1 MIGVLSWYAFSLVL
15 AVVNLPL
22 AYAAMRKLPSRGI
35 FLLRPLGLL
44 LWGTIFWWLTSIQL
58 LRNDLASQVTAF
70 FVLAGI
76 NLLVLSKIDRE
87 RFFAW
92 IKENKNLLIRAELI
106 FLVGFVL
113 MAVVRAANPEIIN
126 TEKFMEMAFINAI
139 LKSPGF
145 PPMDPWL
152 SGYSISYYYFGYLLS
167 AMLIRIT
174 GVTSSVGYNLVAAF
188 WFGMTAV
195 GAYGILWD
203 LLSLREQGT
212 KSKPAMVFLSKHKAM
227 LALLAPLMIL
237 VMGNWFS
244 GLDML
249 HARSVLPEN
258 AWAQLDIPELTRE
271 PNALTIKPQ
280 RGGWSWWQASRVVQ
294 DRTLDGRAVEVID
307 EFPAFTYLL
316 ADIHPHMLSM
326 PLVLL
331 AIAQALNAFMG
342 GWEGCVRLGR
352 LVVPASGLTIVLGV
366 FTLGGIAFMNTWD
379 FPFYLLLM
387 GAAFM
392 LYRARTSGWS
402 NKRFWELVGFG
413 VVGGV
418 LSIVAYLP
426 FYLSFSSQA
435 GGVIPSL
442 AFFTKGKYFWIMFGP
457 LLLPIFGFL
466 VSKVRR
472 ISKLSL
478 KSGLWV
484 TLSVL
489 LVLFIFGWVLGFAG
503 TQIEMTK
510 DLLLGLHGAG
520 SAGELLMDSLLN
532 RLVAPGTWITLF
544 LLIWIALSLL
554 FEKVSASQTEKGG
567 TDTDSSGQLMLA
579 NPSVFV
585 LLMVLLGG
593 ILALVPE
600 FIYLR
605 DQFGWRMNTIFKFYF
620 QAWILW
626 SLAGAYG
633 LIRLFEPRTDSKT
646 QDRWWIV
653 ALVSAGLLAGTVVL
667 SDLGAQKLGNY
678 GTSILDYLML
688 LPVLIAIA
696 WLTVN
701 AWRKDW
707 KKVMGVIAVFGVLVG
722 MAFPLIEGWN
732 KTNGFN
738 PTRGFSLDGKRD
750 FYISAADEMKAA
762 EWLANAP
769 VGVMTEAISDTG
781 GSYTTYNSISTF
793 SGMPTVLGWVGHEA
807 QWRGG
812 YEEIGSRQADVKELY
827 SSSKWERAQ
836 AIIDMYNIRYIVL
849 GNTENSTYQVDQGKF
864 EEHLEKVF
872 DSQTVDIYEVMP

>member
-1 MIGVLSWYAFSLVL
+1 
-15 AVVNLPL
+15 
-22 AYAAMRKLPSRGI
+22 
-35 FLLRPLGLL
+35 
-44 LWGTIFWWLTSIQL
+44 
-58 LRNDLASQVTAF
+58 
-70 FVLAGI
+70 
-76 NLLVLSKIDRE
+76 
-87 RFFAW
+87 
-92 IKENKNLLIRAELI
+92 
-106 FLVGFVL
+106 
-113 MAVVRAANPEIIN
+113 
-126 TEKFMEMAFINAI
+126 
-139 LKSPGF
+139 
-145 PPMDPWL
+145 
-152 SGYSISYYYFGYLLS
+152 
-167 AMLIRIT
+167 
-174 GVTSSVGYNLVAAF
+174 
-188 WFGMTAV
+188 
-195 GAYGILWD
+195 
-203 LLSLREQGT
+203 
-212 KSKPAMVFLSKHKAM
+212 
-227 LALLAPLMIL
+227 
-237 VMGNWFS
+237 
-244 GLDML
+244 
-249 HARSVLPEN
+249 
-258 AWAQLDIPELTRE
+258 
-271 PNALTIKPQ
+271 
-280 RGGWSWWQASRVVQ
+280 
-294 DRTLDGRAVEVID
+294 
-307 EFPAFTYLL
+307 
-316 ADIHPHMLSM
+316 
-326 PLVLL
+326 
-331 AIAQALNAFMG
+331 
-342 GWEGCVRLGR
+342 
-352 LVVPASGLTIVLGV
+352 
-366 FTLGGIAFMNTWD
+366 
-379 FPFYLLLM
+379 
-387 GAAFM
+387 M

-466 VSKVRR
+466 FSKIKR

-520 SAGELLMDSLLN
+520 SAGELLKDSLLN

-688 LPVLIAIA
+688 LPVLIALA
-696 WLTVN
+696 WLIVN

-707 KKVMGVIAVFGVLVG
+707 KKVMGVIAIFGVLVG
-722 MAFPLIEGWN
+722 MAFPLLEGWN

-738 PTRGFSLDGKRD
+738 PSRGFSLDGKLD
-750 FYISAADEMKAA
+750 FYMSAVDEMKAA

>member
-1 MIGVLSWYAFSLVL
+1 MVGVLSWYLLSFLL
-15 AVVNLPL
+15 AAVNLPL
-22 AYAAMRKLPSRGI
+22 AYASLKKLPTRGV

-44 LWGTIFWWLTSIQL
+44 LWGTIFWWLSSIQL
-58 LRNDLASQVTAF
+58 LRNDLASQVTA
-70 FVLAGI
+70 LLILLGI
-76 NLLVLSKIDRE
+76 NLVVLSKIDRE
-87 RFFAW
+87 SFFRW
-92 IKENKNLLIRAELI
+92 IKENENLLFRAELI
-106 FLVGFVL
+106 FLGGFIL

-139 LKSPGF
+139 LKSPGI
-145 PPMDPWL
+145 PPLDPWL
-152 SGYSISYYYFGYLLS
+152 SGYSISYYYFGYVLS

-174 GVTSSVGYNLVAAF
+174 GVSSSVGYNLVAAF

-203 LLSLREQGT
+203 LLGLRQGGT
-212 KSKPAMVFLSKHKAM
+212 KSKPAEGYLRKNKAV

-244 GLDML
+244 GLDMI
-249 HARSVLPEN
+249 HARGMLPEN
-258 AWAQLDIPELTRE
+258 VWQQLDIPELTRD
-271 PNALTIKPQ
+271 PIAMTIKPQ

-331 AIAQALNAFMG
+331 AIAQALNAFTG
-342 GWEGCVRLGR
+342 GWEGTVRLGR
-352 LVVPASGLTIVLGV
+352 VTIPASGLMIALGV
-366 FTLGGIAFMNTWD
+366 LTLGGIAFMNTWD

-387 GAAFM
+387 GVAFL
-392 LYRARTSGWS
+392 LYRGRTEGWS
-402 NKRFWELVGFG
+402 GKRFWELVGFG

-418 LSIVAYLP
+418 LSILAYLP

-466 VSKVRR
+466 IIRAR
-472 ISKLSL
+472 CISKPSWIN
-478 KSGLWV
+478 GLWITV
-484 TLSVL
+484 SL
-489 LVLFIFGWVLGFAG
+489 LMILFIFGWALGLAG
-503 TQIEMTK
+503 TRLELTK
-510 DLLLGLHGAG
+510 NLLLSLQGAT
-520 SAGELLMDSLLN
+520 SEGELLKYSLLN
-532 RLVAPGTWITLF
+532 RMFAPGTWITLF
-544 LLIWIALSLL
+544 LLIWLGLSLL
-554 FEKVSASQTEKGG
+554 FEKTRTPKAEELSENGEG
-567 TDTDSSGQLMLA
+567 LIGHLA
-579 NPSVFV
+579 AKPAVFV

-593 ILALVPE
+593 VLTLVPE

-605 DQFGWRMNTIFKFYF
+605 DQFGWRMNTIFKFYY

-633 LIRLFEPRTDSKT
+633 LITQFEPREEGETK
-646 QDRWWIV
+646 DRWWLL
-653 ALVSAGLLAGTVVL
+653 ALISACLLAGTVVL
-667 SDLGAQKLGNY
+667 SELGARPLGDY
-678 GTSILDYLML
+678 GTSWLDYLMA

-696 WLTVN
+696 WML
-701 AWRKDW
+701 AKALKKDW
-707 KKVMGVIAVFGVLVG
+707 KKVMGVAATFGVLVG

-732 KTNGFN
+732 KTNGFS
-738 PTRGFSLDGKRD
+738 PARGFSLDGKRD
-750 FYISAADEMKAA
+750 FYLMTPDEMQAA

-769 VGVMTEAISDTG
+769 LGVMTEAISDTG

-793 SGMPTVLGWVGHEA
+793 SGMPTVLGWVGHES

-827 SSSKWERAQ
+827 STSKWDQAQ
-836 AIIDMYNIRYIVL
+836 AIIDMYNIRYIVV
-849 GNTENSTYQVDQGKF
+849 GNTEMSTYQVDQYKF
-864 EEHLEKVF
+864 DEHLEKVF
-872 DSQTVDIYEVMP
+872 DSQTVDIYEVRP

>member
-22 AYAAMRKLPSRGI
+22 AYAVMKKLPSRGI

-58 LRNDLASQVTAF
+58 LRNDLASQVTALII
-70 FVLAGI
+70 LAGI
-76 NLLVLSKIDRE
+76 NLIVLAKIE
-87 RFFAW
+87 RDSFLCW
-92 IKENKNLLIRAELI
+92 IKENKNLLIRAEII
-106 FLVGFVL
+106 FLTAFAL

-145 PPMDPWL
+145 PPLDPWL

-167 AMLIRIT
+167 AMLIRIS
-174 GVTSSVGYNLVAAF
+174 GVSSSVGYNLVAAF

-203 LLSLREQGT
+203 LLGLRQQGA
-212 KSKPAMVFLSKHKAM
+212 KSKPAAGFLRKHKAV

-244 GLDML
+244 GLDMV
-249 HARSVLPEN
+249 HARGVLPQT
-258 AWAQLDIPELTRE
+258 AWQQLDIPELARE
-271 PNALTIKPQ
+271 PNVMTIKPQ

-342 GWEGCVRLGR
+342 GWVGNIRLGR
-352 LVVPASGLTIVLGV
+352 FAIPVSGLTLTLGV
-366 FTLGGIAFMNTWD
+366 LTLGGIAFMNTWD
-379 FPFYLLLM
+379 FPFYWLLM
-387 GAAFM
+387 GASFT
-392 LYRARTSGWS
+392 LYRARIAGWS
-402 NKRFWELVGFG
+402 GRRFWELAGFG

-418 LSIVAYLP
+418 LSIVSYLP

-466 VSKVRR
+466 VNKARR
-472 ISKLSL
+472 ISKLSWL
-478 KSGLWV
+478 NGLWATV
-484 TLSVL
+484 SVF
-489 LVLFIFGWVLGFAG
+489 LVLFLFGWSLGIAG
-503 TQIEMTK
+503 TQIELTK
-510 DLLLGLHGAG
+510 GLLLGLHGAS
-520 SAGELLMDSLLN
+520 SAGELLKDSLLN
-532 RLVAPGTWITLF
+532 RLMAPGTWITLF
-544 LLIWIALSLL
+544 VLIWAGVSLL
-554 FEKVSASQTEKGG
+554 FEKVRTSKTENMDVEGEASEQEITAKP
-567 TDTDSSGQLMLA
+567 MA
-579 NPSVFV
+579 FV
-585 LLMVLLGG
+585 LLMILLGA
-593 ILALVPE
+593 ILTLVPE
-600 FIYLR
+600 FLYLR
-605 DQFGWRMNTIFKFYF
+605 DQFGWRMNTIFKFYY

-626 SLAGAYG
+626 SLAGSYA
-633 LIRLFEPRTDSKT
+633 LVTLFEPRTEDEK
-646 QDRWWIV
+646 QDRWW
-653 ALVSAGLLAGTVVL
+653 LLALISASLVAGTLVL
-667 SDLGAQKLGNY
+667 SDFGGQKLGKY
-678 GTSILDYLML
+678 GTSALDYLML
-688 LPVLIAIA
+688 LPAFIALV
-696 WLTVN
+696 WTGVKV
-701 AWRKDW
+701 WQKDW
-707 KKVMGVIAVFGVLVG
+707 KKVMGVAAIFGVLVG

-732 KTNGFN
+732 KTNGFD

-750 FYISAADEMKAA
+750 FYLSAADEMKAA
-762 EWLANAP
+762 EWLAEAP
-769 VGVMTEAISDTG
+769 TGVMTEAISDTG
-781 GSYTTYNSISTF
+781 GSYTTYSSISTF

-827 SSSKWERAQ
+827 STSKWERAQ
-836 AIIDMYNIRYIVL
+836 AIIDMYNIRYIVV
-849 GNTENSTYQVDQGKF
+849 GNTELGTYQVDQGKF
-864 EEHLEKVF
+864 DEHLEKVF
-872 DSQTVDIYEVMP
+872 DSQSVDIYEVKP

>member
-22 AYAAMRKLPSRGI
+22 AYAAMKKLPSRGV

-44 LWGTIFWWLTSIQL
+44 LWGAIFWWLTSIQL
-58 LRNDLASQVTAF
+58 LRNDLASQVTALLI
-70 FVLAGI
+70 LAGI
-76 NLLVLSKIDRE
+76 NLLLLSKINRE
-87 RFFAW
+87 DFFLW
-92 IKENKNLLIRAELI
+92 IKENKSLLIRAEVI
-106 FLVGFVL
+106 FLVSFTL

-145 PPMDPWL
+145 PPIDPWL

-167 AMLIRIT
+167 AMLIQVT
-174 GVTSSVGYNLVAAF
+174 GVSSSVGYNLVAGF

-203 LLSLREQGT
+203 LLGLRQPGVR
-212 KSKPAMVFLSKHKAM
+212 SKPAGGFLTKHKAV

-249 HARSVLPEN
+249 HARGVLPEN
-258 AWAQLDIPELTRE
+258 VWEQLDIPELMRE
-271 PNALTIKPQ
+271 PNAMTIKPQ

-342 GWEGCVRLGR
+342 GWEGNIKLAKF
-352 LVVPASGLTIVLGV
+352 VVPVSGLTMALGV

-392 LYRARTSGWS
+392 LWRARTSGWS
-402 NKRFWELVGFG
+402 NKRFWELVVFG
-413 VVGGV
+413 LVGGV
-418 LSIVAYLP
+418 LSILAYLP

-435 GGVIPSL
+435 GGIIPSL

-457 LLLPIFGFL
+457 LLLPILGFL
-466 VSKVRR
+466 LSKAKR
-472 ISKLSL
+472 ISKPSWV
-478 KSGLWV
+478 SGLWIAALALV
-484 TLSVL
+484 
-489 LVLFIFGWVLGFAG
+489 VLFVLGWALGLIG
-503 TQIEMTK
+503 TRIEMTK
-510 DLLLGLHGAG
+510 GLLLGLHGAT
-520 SAGELLMDSLLN
+520 SAEELLLASLTN
-532 RLVAPGTWITLF
+532 RLKAPGTWITLF
-544 LLIWIALSLL
+544 LLIWMAVSLL
-554 FEKVSASQTEKGG
+554 FEQVRAVKTENVDLSEEASKRTITPKP
-567 TDTDSSGQLMLA
+567 M
-579 NPSVFV
+579 VFV
-585 LLMVLLGG
+585 LLMVLLGA
-593 ILALVPE
+593 ILTLVPE

-626 SLAGAYG
+626 SLAGSYG
-633 LIRLFEPRTDSKT
+633 LVMLFEPKTDSEN
-646 QDRWWIV
+646 QDRWWLS
-653 ALVSAGLLAGTVVL
+653 ALISASLLAVTLIL
-667 SDLGAQKLGNY
+667 SEFGEQKLGKF
-678 GTSILDYLML
+678 GSSVMDYIML
-688 LPVLIAIA
+688 LPVAITLV
-696 WLTVN
+696 WMTVK
-701 AWRKDW
+701 ALRKDW
-707 KKVMGVIAVFGVLVG
+707 KNVMGVVAVFGVLVG

-732 KTNGFN
+732 KTDGFN
-738 PTRGFSLDGKRD
+738 PMRGFSLDGKRD
-750 FYISAADEMKAA
+750 FYLSAGDEMKAA
-762 EWLANAP
+762 EWLSNAP
-769 VGVMTEAISDTG
+769 LGVMTEAISDTG

-793 SGMPTVLGWVGHEA
+793 SGMPTVLGWVGHES

-827 SSSKWERAQ
+827 STSNWERAQ
-836 AIIDMYNIRYIVL
+836 SIIDMYNIRYIVV
-849 GNTENSTYQVDQGKF
+849 GNTELSTYQVDQGKF
-864 EEHLEKVF
+864 DEHLDKVF
-872 DSQTVDIYEVMP
+872 DSQSVDIYEVTP

>member
-22 AYAAMRKLPSRGI
+22 AYAAMKKLPSRGI

-44 LWGTIFWWLTSIQL
+44 LWGTIFWWFTTIQL
-58 LRNDLASQVTAF
+58 MRNDLVSQVTALMI
-70 FVLAGI
+70 LAAI
-76 NLLVLSKIDRE
+76 NLLVLSKIE
-87 RFFAW
+87 PKSLLSW
-92 IKENKNLLIRAELI
+92 IKENKKLFIRAELI
-106 FLVGFVL
+106 FLSGFVL
-113 MAVVRAANPEIIN
+113 MTLVRAANPEIIN
-126 TEKFMEMAFINAI
+126 TEKFMEMAFINGI

-174 GVTSSVGYNLVAAF
+174 GVSSSVGYNLVAAF
-188 WFGMTAV
+188 WYGMTAV

-203 LLSLREQGT
+203 LLGLRQQT
-212 KSKPAMVFLSKHKAM
+212 AKSTRTNGYLRKHKAI

-249 HARSVLPEN
+249 HARGVLPESS
-258 AWAQLDIPELTRE
+258 WEQLDIPELTRE
-271 PNALTIKPQ
+271 PYAMTIKPQ

-352 LVVPASGLTIVLGV
+352 FVIPASGLTIALGV
-366 FTLGGIAFMNTWD
+366 ITLGGIGFMNTWD

-392 LYRARTSGWS
+392 LYRARTAGWS
-402 NKRFWELVGFG
+402 GKRFWELVAFG
-413 VVGGV
+413 AIGGV
-418 LSIVAYLP
+418 LSIVAFLP

-442 AFFTKGKYFWIMFGP
+442 SFFTKGKYFWIMFGP

-466 VSKVRR
+466 FSKAGQ
-472 ISKLSL
+472 ISKLSWL
-478 KSGLWV
+478 KGLWV
-484 TLSVL
+484 TVSVF
-489 LVLFIFGWVLGFAG
+489 LVLFIFGWALGLAG
-503 TQIEMTK
+503 TQIELTK
-510 DLLLGLHGAG
+510 GLLLGLHGAN
-520 SAGELLMDSLLN
+520 SAGELLKDSLLN
-532 RLVAPGTWITLF
+532 RLIAPGTWITLF
-544 LLIWIALSLL
+544 ALIWLGISLL
-554 FEKVSASQTEKGG
+554 FEKVHTFETEKKESDGEA
-567 TDTDSSGQLMLA
+567 TEQVVLA
-579 NPSVFV
+579 KPMVFV
-585 LLMVLLGG
+585 LLMLLLGA
-593 ILALVPE
+593 ILTLVPE

-605 DQFGWRMNTIFKFYF
+605 DQFGWRMNTIFKFYY

-626 SLAGAYG
+626 SLAGSYG
-633 LIRLFEPRTDSKT
+633 LVMLFKPRSDGQKR
-646 QDRWWIV
+646 DRWW
-653 ALVSAGLLAGTVVL
+653 LLALIFASLVAGSVIL
-667 SDLGAQKLGNY
+667 SDFGAQKLGKY
-678 GTSILDYLML
+678 GSSFLDYLMI
-688 LPVLIAIA
+688 LPLLIALGWMIVKA
-696 WLTVN
+696 SQ
-701 AWRKDW
+701 KDW
-707 KKVMGVIAVFGVLVG
+707 SKVFGVLAVFGVLVG

-732 KTNGFN
+732 KTNGFK
-738 PTRGFSLDGKRD
+738 PASGLSLDGKRD
-750 FYISAADEMKAA
+750 FNLSAGDEMKAA
-762 EWLANAP
+762 EWLADAP
-769 VGVMTEAISDTG
+769 LGVMTEAISDTG

-812 YEEIGSRQADVKELY
+812 YEEIGSRQADVRELY
-827 SSSKWERAQ
+827 STSKWERAQ
-836 AIIDMYNIRYIVL
+836 SIIDMYNIRYIVL
-849 GNTENSTYQVDQGKF
+849 GNTERSTYQVDQNKF
-864 EEHLEKVF
+864 DEHLEKVF
-872 DSQTVDIYEVMP
+872 ESQTVDIYEVRP

>member
-1 MIGVLSWYAFSLVL
+1 MIGVLSWYVFSLVL
-15 AVVNLPL
+15 AAVNLPL
-22 AYAAMRKLPSRGI
+22 AYASMKKLPSRGV

-44 LWGTIFWWLTSIQL
+44 LWGAIFWWLTSIQL
-58 LRNDLASQVTAF
+58 LRNDLASQVTALLI
-70 FVLAGI
+70 LAGI
-76 NLLVLSKIDRE
+76 NLLVLSKINRE
-87 RFFAW
+87 DFFVW
-92 IKENKNLLIRAELI
+92 IKENKSLLIRAEVI
-106 FLVGFVL
+106 FLVSFTL

-167 AMLIRIT
+167 AMLIRVT
-174 GVTSSVGYNLVAAF
+174 GVSSSVGYNLVAAF

-203 LLSLREQGT
+203 LLGLRQQGV
-212 KSKPAMVFLSKHKAM
+212 KSKPAGGFLTKHKAV

-249 HARSVLPEN
+249 HARGVLPEN
-258 AWAQLDIPELTRE
+258 VWEQLDIPELTRE
-271 PNALTIKPQ
+271 PNAMTIKPQ

-342 GWEGCVRLGR
+342 GWEGNQKLGKF
-352 LVVPASGLTIVLGV
+352 VIPTSGLPIALGV
-366 FTLGGIAFMNTWD
+366 LTLGGIAFMNTWD

-387 GAAFM
+387 GMAFM
-392 LYRARTSGWS
+392 LHRARIAGWS
-402 NKRFWELVGFG
+402 WKRFWELVGFG
-413 VVGGV
+413 VIGGV
-418 LSIVAYLP
+418 LSILAYLP

-457 LLLPIFGFL
+457 LLLPIFGL
-466 VSKVRR
+466 LLSKAKR
-472 ISKLSL
+472 ISKS
-478 KSGLWV
+478 SYINGLWLAAS
-484 TLSVL
+484 TLL
-489 LVLFIFGWVLGFAG
+489 LLCMFGWALGLLG
-503 TQIEMTK
+503 TRIELTK
-510 DLLLGLHGAG
+510 GLLLDLHGAT
-520 SAGELLMDSLLN
+520 SAGELLVASLIN
-532 RLVAPGTWITLF
+532 RLKAPGTWITLF
-544 LLIWIALSLL
+544 LLIWMGVSLL
-554 FEKVSASQTEKGG
+554 FEKVRYHQTEKLDEIVDVPAL
-567 TDTDSSGQLMLA
+567 TTSPKPIL
-579 NPSVFV
+579 FV
-585 LLMVLLGG
+585 LLMVLLGAV
-593 ILALVPE
+593 LTLVPE

-605 DQFGWRMNTIFKFYF
+605 DQFGWRMNTIFKFYY

-626 SLAGAYG
+626 SLAGSYC
-633 LIRLFEPRTDSKT
+633 LVMLFEPKT
-646 QDRWWIV
+646 ERQIQDRWWFFGLIL
-653 ALVSAGLLAGTVVL
+653 ASLVAGTVIL
-667 SDLGAQKLGNY
+667 SKLGSQELGRY
-678 GTSILDYLML
+678 GSSLLDYLML
-688 LPVLIAIA
+688 LPAAIA
-696 WLTVN
+696 LAWLITKAIKN
-701 AWRKDW
+701 ELKI
-707 KKVMGVIAVFGVLVG
+707 VMGVVAVFGVLVG

-750 FYISAADEMKAA
+750 FYLMTPDEMKAA
-762 EWLANAP
+762 EWLAEAP
-769 VGVMTEAISDTG
+769 LGVMTEAIADTG

-827 SSSKWERAQ
+827 STSLWERAKV
-836 AIIDMYNIRYIVL
+836 IIDMYNIRYIVV
-849 GNTENSTYQVDQGKF
+849 GNTELSTYQVDQNKF
-864 EEHLEKVF
+864 DEHLEKVF
-872 DSQTVDIYEVMP
+872 DSQTVDIYEVTP

>member
-22 AYAAMRKLPSRGI
+22 AYASMKKLPSRGV

-44 LWGTIFWWLTSIQL
+44 LWGAIFWWLTSIQL
-58 LRNDLASQVTAF
+58 LRNDLASQVTALLI
-70 FVLAGI
+70 LAGI
-76 NLLVLSKIDRE
+76 NLLVLSKINRE
-87 RFFAW
+87 DFFVW
-92 IKENKNLLIRAELI
+92 IKESKSLLIRAEVI
-106 FLVGFVL
+106 FLVSITL

-167 AMLIRIT
+167 AMLIRVT
-174 GVTSSVGYNLVAAF
+174 GVSSSVGYNLVAAF

-203 LLSLREQGT
+203 LLGLRQQGV
-212 KSKPAMVFLSKHKAM
+212 KSKPAGGFLTKHKAV

-237 VMGNWFS
+237 VMANWFS

-249 HARSVLPEN
+249 HARGVLPEN
-258 AWAQLDIPELTRE
+258 VWEQLDIPELTRE
-271 PNALTIKPQ
+271 PNAMTIKPQ

-342 GWEGCVRLGR
+342 GWEGNIKLAKF
-352 LVVPASGLTIVLGV
+352 VVPISGLTIALGV

-392 LYRARTSGWS
+392 LWRARTFGWS
-402 NKRFWELVGFG
+402 GKRFWELVGFG

-418 LSIVAYLP
+418 LSILAYLP

-435 GGVIPSL
+435 GGIIPSL

-457 LLLPIFGFL
+457 LLLPILGFL
-466 VSKVRR
+466 LSKAKR
-472 ISKLSL
+472 ISKPSWV
-478 KSGLWV
+478 SGLWIAALALV
-484 TLSVL
+484 
-489 LVLFIFGWVLGFAG
+489 VLFVFGWALGLIG
-503 TQIEMTK
+503 TRIEMTK
-510 DLLLGLHGAG
+510 GLLLGLHGAT
-520 SAGELLMDSLLN
+520 SEGELLLASLIN
-532 RLVAPGTWITLF
+532 RLKAPGTWITLF
-544 LLIWIALSLL
+544 LLIWVGVSLL
-554 FEKVSASQTEKGG
+554 FEQVRAVKTENVNLAEEASEG
-567 TDTDSSGQLMLA
+567 TITPKPM
-579 NPSVFV
+579 VFV
-585 LLMVLLGG
+585 LLMVLLGA
-593 ILALVPE
+593 ILTLVPE

-626 SLAGAYG
+626 SLAGSYG
-633 LIRLFEPRTDSKT
+633 LVILFEPETDSEN
-646 QDRWWIV
+646 QDRWWLS
-653 ALVSAGLLAGTVVL
+653 ALISASLLAGTLIL
-667 SDLGAQKLGNY
+667 SEFGSQKLGKF
-678 GTSILDYLML
+678 GSSILDYIML
-688 LPVLIAIA
+688 LPVAITLV
-696 WLTVN
+696 WMTVK
-701 AWRKDW
+701 ALQKDW
-707 KKVMGVIAVFGVLVG
+707 KKVMGVVAVFGVLVG
-722 MAFPLIEGWN
+722 MAFSLIEGWN
-732 KTNGFN
+732 KTDGFN
-738 PTRGFSLDGKRD
+738 PMRGFSLDGKRD
-750 FYISAADEMKAA
+750 FYLSAGDEMKAA
-762 EWLANAP
+762 EWLSNAP
-769 VGVMTEAISDTG
+769 LGVMTEAISDTG

-793 SGMPTVLGWVGHEA
+793 SGMPTVLGWVGHES

-827 SSSKWERAQ
+827 STSNWERAQ
-836 AIIDMYNIRYIVL
+836 SIIDMYNIRYIVV
-849 GNTENSTYQVDQGKF
+849 GNTELSTYQVDQGKF
-864 EEHLEKVF
+864 DEHLDKVF
-872 DSQTVDIYEVMP
+872 DSQSVDIYEVMP

>member
-1 MIGVLSWYAFSLVL
+1 MIGVLSWYLFSLVL

-22 AYAAMRKLPSRGI
+22 AFAAMKKLPSRGV

-44 LWGTIFWWLTSIQL
+44 LWGAIFWWLTSIQL
-58 LRNDLASQVTAF
+58 LRNDLASQATALLILG
-70 FVLAGI
+70 VI
-76 NLLVLSKIDRE
+76 NLFVFSKIKRE
-87 RFFAW
+87 DFFGW
-92 IKENKNLLIRAELI
+92 IKENKHLLIRAEVI
-106 FLVGFVL
+106 FLVGFSL
-113 MAVVRAANPEIIN
+113 MAIVRAANPEIIN

-145 PPMDPWL
+145 PPLDPWL

-174 GVTSSVGYNLVAAF
+174 GVSSSVGYNLVSAF
-188 WFGMTAV
+188 WFGLTAV

-203 LLSLREQGT
+203 LLCLRQQGT
-212 KSKPAMVFLSKHKAM
+212 KKTHVVGFLQKNKVV
-227 LALLAPLMIL
+227 LALLAPIMMLA
-237 VMGNWFS
+237 MGNWFS
-244 GLDML
+244 GLDMV
-249 HARSVLPEN
+249 HARGVLPQT
-258 AWAQLDIPELTRE
+258 AWQQLDIPELTRE
-271 PNALTIKPQ
+271 PFAMTIKPQ

-331 AIAQALNAFMG
+331 AIAQAFNAFLG
-342 GWEGCVRLGR
+342 GWEGNIKLGKFNIP
-352 LVVPASGLTIVLGV
+352 VSGLAIALGV
-366 FTLGGIAFMNTWD
+366 LTLGGIAFMNTWD

-387 GAAFM
+387 GVAFM
-392 LYRARTSGWS
+392 LYRGRTAGWS
-402 NKRFWELVGFG
+402 VKRFWELVGFG

-418 LSIVAYLP
+418 FSILAYLP

-466 VSKVRR
+466 ISKTKR
-472 ISKLSL
+472 ISKPAWIN
-478 KSGLWV
+478 GLWV
-484 TLSVL
+484 AASAL
-489 LVLFIFGWVLGFAG
+489 LLLFVFGWALGLLG
-503 TQIEMTK
+503 TRLELTK
-510 DLLLGLHGAG
+510 SLLLGLQGAT
-520 SAGELLMDSLLN
+520 SAGQLLLQSLIN
-532 RLVAPGTWITLF
+532 RLKAPGTWITLF
-544 LLIWIALSLL
+544 LLIWMGVSLL
-554 FEKVSASQTEKGG
+554 FEKVRYHQTEKLDEIVDVPAL
-567 TDTDSSGQLMLA
+567 TTSPKPIL
-579 NPSVFV
+579 FV
-585 LLMVLLGG
+585 LLMVLLGAV
-593 ILALVPE
+593 LTLVPE

-626 SLAGAYG
+626 SLAGSYA
-633 LIRLFEPRTDSKT
+633 LVTLFEPRAENEK
-646 QDRWWIV
+646 QNRWWIL
-653 ALVSAGLLAGTVVL
+653 ALISASLVAGTVVL
-667 SDLGAQKLGNY
+667 SKLGSQELGRY
-678 GTSILDYLML
+678 GSSLLDYLML
-688 LPVLIAIA
+688 LPAAIA
-696 WLTVN
+696 LAWLITK
-701 AWRKDW
+701 ALKKEW
-707 KKVMGVIAVFGVLVG
+707 KGVMGVVALFGVLVG

-750 FYISAADEMKAA
+750 FYLMTPDEMKAA
-762 EWLANAP
+762 EWLAEAP
-769 VGVMTEAISDTG
+769 LGVMTEAIADTG

-827 SSSKWERAQ
+827 STSLWERAKV
-836 AIIDMYNIRYIVL
+836 IIDMYNIRYIVV
-849 GNTENSTYQVDQGKF
+849 GNTELSTYQVDQNKF
-864 EEHLEKVF
+864 DEHLEKVF
-872 DSQTVDIYEVMP
+872 DSQTVDIYEVTP

>member
-1 MIGVLSWYAFSLVL
+1 MIGVFSWYASSLVL

-22 AYAAMRKLPSRGI
+22 AYAAMRKLPSRGA
-35 FLLRPLGLL
+35 FYLRPLGLL

-58 LRNDLASQVTAF
+58 LRNDLASQVTSLF
-70 FVLAGI
+70 ILVGI

-87 RFFAW
+87 RFFGW
-92 IKENKNLLIRAELI
+92 IKENKKLLIRAELI
-106 FLVGFVL
+106 FLVAFAL

-174 GVTSSVGYNLVAAF
+174 SVTSSVGYNLVAAF

-203 LLSLREQGT
+203 LLSLREQGA
-212 KSKPAMVFLSKHKAM
+212 KFKPAVIFLSRHKAI

-249 HARSVLPEN
+249 HARGVLPEN

-271 PNALTIKPQ
+271 PNAMTIKPQ

-352 LVVPASGLTIVLGV
+352 LIVPASGLTIVLGV

-402 NKRFWELVGFG
+402 NKRFWKLVGFG

-466 VSKVRR
+466 ISKIKR
-472 ISKLSL
+472 ISKLSW
-478 KSGLWV
+478 KNGLWV
-484 TLSVL
+484 TLTVL

-503 TQIEMTK
+503 TQIGMTK

-532 RLVAPGTWITLF
+532 RLMAPGTWITLF

-554 FEKVSASQTEKGG
+554 FEKVRTSKSESAAVEGEP
-567 TDTDSSGQLMLA
+567 SGQATPA
-579 NPSVFV
+579 NPMVFV
-585 LLMVLLGG
+585 LLMMLLGG
-593 ILALVPE
+593 ILTLVPE

-633 LIRLFEPRTDSKT
+633 MIRLFEPRTDSKT
-646 QDRWWIV
+646 QDRWW
-653 ALVSAGLLAGTVVL
+653 LLALISASLLAATIVL
-667 SDLGAQKLGNY
+667 SDLGGQELGNY
-678 GTSILDYLML
+678 GTSRLDYLML
-688 LPVLIAIA
+688 LPVLVAIG
-696 WLTVN
+696 WLIVN

-707 KKVMGVIAVFGVLVG
+707 KKVMGITAIFGVLVG
-722 MAFPLIEGWN
+722 MAFPLLEGWN
-732 KTNGFN
+732 KTNSFN
-738 PTRGFSLDGKRD
+738 PSRGFSLDGRRD
-750 FYISAADEMKAA
+750 FYMSAVDEMKAA
-762 EWLANAP
+762 EWLADAP

-827 SSSKWERAQ
+827 STSKWERAQ

-849 GNTENSTYQVDQGKF
+849 GNTELSTYQVDQGKF
-864 EEHLEKVF
+864 DEHLEKVF

>member
-22 AYAAMRKLPSRGI
+22 AYAALRKLPSRGA
-35 FLLRPLGLL
+35 FYLRPLGLL

-58 LRNDLASQVTAF
+58 LRNDLASQVTSLF
-70 FVLAGI
+70 ILVGI

-87 RFFAW
+87 RFFGW
-92 IKENKNLLIRAELI
+92 IKENKKLLIRAELI
-106 FLVGFVL
+106 FLVAFAL

-174 GVTSSVGYNLVAAF
+174 SVTSSVGYNLVAAF

-203 LLSLREQGT
+203 LLSLREQGA
-212 KSKPAMVFLSKHKAM
+212 KFKPAVIFLSRHKTI

-249 HARSVLPEN
+249 HARVVLPEN

-271 PNALTIKPQ
+271 PNAMTIKPQ

-342 GWEGCVRLGR
+342 GLEGCVRLGR
-352 LVVPASGLTIVLGV
+352 LFVPASGLTIVLGV

-413 VVGGV
+413 VVGAI
-418 LSIVAYLP
+418 LSIIAYLP

-466 VSKVRR
+466 ISKIKR
-472 ISKLSL
+472 ISKPSW
-478 KSGLWV
+478 KNGLWV
-484 TLSVL
+484 TLTVL

-503 TQIEMTK
+503 TRIEMTK

-520 SAGELLMDSLLN
+520 SAGELLKDSLLY
-532 RLVAPGTWITLF
+532 RLMAPGTWITLF

-554 FEKVSASQTEKGG
+554 LEKGHTPKFESVAVEG
-567 TDTDSSGQLMLA
+567 EPSGQA
-579 NPSVFV
+579 IPINPMAFV

-593 ILALVPE
+593 ILTLVPE

-633 LIRLFEPRTDSKT
+633 LICLFEPRTDSKT
-646 QDRWWIV
+646 QDRWWLV
-653 ALVSAGLLAGTVVL
+653 ALIFASLLAATVVL

-688 LPVLIAIA
+688 LPVLVAIA
-696 WLTVN
+696 WLIVN

-707 KKVMGVIAVFGVLVG
+707 KKVMGVIAIFGVLVG

-738 PTRGFSLDGKRD
+738 PSRGFSLDGRRD
-750 FYISAADEMKAA
+750 FYMSAVDEMKAA
-762 EWLANAP
+762 EWLVEAP

-827 SSSKWERAQ
+827 STSKWERAQ

-849 GNTENSTYQVDQGKF
+849 GNTELSTYQVDRGKF
-864 EEHLEKVF
+864 DEHLEKVF
-872 DSQTVDIYEVMP
+872 DSPTVDIYEVMP

>member
-1 MIGVLSWYAFSLVL
+1 MFGVASWYLFSLVL
-15 AVVNLPL
+15 AVINLPL
-22 AYAAMRKLPSRGI
+22 AYAGLKKLPSRGV

-44 LWGTIFWWLTSIQL
+44 LWGAIFWWLTSIQL
-58 LRNDLASQVTAF
+58 LRNDLASQVTALMIL
-70 FVLAGI
+70 LAI
-76 NLLVLSKIDRE
+76 NLVVLSKIDRE
-87 RFFAW
+87 EFFSW
-92 IKENKNLLIRAELI
+92 IKENKNLLIRGELI
-106 FLVGFVL
+106 FLAAFIL

-139 LKSPGF
+139 LKSPTF
-145 PPMDPWL
+145 PPLDPWL

-167 AMLIRIT
+167 ALLIRIT
-174 GVTSSVGYNLVAAF
+174 GVSSSVGYNLVAAF
-188 WFGMTAV
+188 WFGMTAL

-203 LLSLREQGT
+203 LLGLRQQTT
-212 KSKPAMVFLSKHKAM
+212 KSKPAAEFLNKRKAV

-249 HARSVLPEN
+249 HARGVLPES
-258 AWAQLDIPELTRE
+258 AWQQLDIPELTRE
-271 PNALTIKPQ
+271 PVAMTIKPQ

-331 AIAQALNAFMG
+331 AIAQALNAFLG

-352 LVVPASGLTIVLGV
+352 VTVPASGLTIALGV
-366 FTLGGIAFMNTWD
+366 LTLGGIAFMNTWD

-387 GAAFM
+387 GAAWV
-392 LYRARTSGWS
+392 LYRARTNGWS
-402 NKRFWELVGFG
+402 GKRFWELVGFG
-413 VVGGV
+413 LVGGV
-418 LSIVAYLP
+418 LSVLAFLP

-457 LLLPIFGFL
+457 LLLPIFGLL
-466 VSKVRR
+466 VSKTRR
-472 ISKLSL
+472 ISKASWT
-478 KSGLWV
+478 KGLWV
-484 TLSVL
+484 TVSAL
-489 LVLFIFGWVLGFAG
+489 LVLFIFGWGLGLAG
-503 TQIEMTK
+503 TRIEMTK
-510 DLLLGLHGAG
+510 GLLLGLHGAFSG
-520 SAGELLMDSLLN
+520 GELLKDSLLN
-532 RLVAPGTWITLF
+532 RLVAPGTWMTLF
-544 LLIWIALSLL
+544 VLIWIALSLL
-554 FEKVSASQTEKGG
+554 FEKVRNSKTENKDGEG
-567 TDTDSSGQLMLA
+567 EAFDQATTPKPIG
-579 NPSVFV
+579 FV
-585 LLMVLLGG
+585 LLLILLGA
-593 ILALVPE
+593 ILTLVPE
-600 FIYLR
+600 FVYLR
-605 DQFGWRMNTIFKFYF
+605 DQFGWRMNTIFKFYY

-626 SLAGAYG
+626 SLAGAFG
-633 LIRLFEPRTDSKT
+633 LVTLFEPRTDGNK
-646 QDRWWIV
+646 QDRWW
-653 ALVSAGLLAGTVVL
+653 LLALISASLLVGTVVL
-667 SDLGAQKLGNY
+667 SDLGAQKLGSY

-688 LPVLIAIA
+688 LPVLIALA
-696 WLTVN
+696 WLIVN

-750 FYISAADEMKAA
+750 FILSAADEMEAA
-762 EWLANAP
+762 EWLAVAP
-769 VGVMTEAISDTG
+769 VGVMTEAISETG

-827 SSSKWERAQ
+827 STSKWERAQ

-849 GNTENSTYQVDQGKF
+849 GNTELSTYQVDQGKF
-864 EEHLEKVF
+864 DEHLEKVF
-872 DSQTVDIYEVMP
+872 DSPTVDIYEVMP

>member
-1 MIGVLSWYAFSLVL
+1 MIGVMSWYTFSLVL
-15 AVVNLPL
+15 ALINLPL
-22 AYAAMRKLPSRGI
+22 AYAAMKKLPSRGI

-44 LWGTIFWWLTSIQL
+44 LWGSIFWWLTSIQL
-58 LRNDLASQVTAF
+58 LLNDLASQVTALMIL
-70 FVLAGI
+70 VGL
-76 NLLVLSKIDRE
+76 NVLVLSKIDRVS
-87 RFFAW
+87 FFYW
-92 IKENKNLLIRAELI
+92 IKENKNLLIRAEII
-106 FLVGFVL
+106 FLIGFVL

-174 GVTSSVGYNLVAAF
+174 GVSSSVGYNLVAAF

-203 LLSLREQGT
+203 LLGLRQQEV
-212 KSKPAMVFLSKHKAM
+212 KSKPAAGFLRKRKAV

-249 HARSVLPEN
+249 HARGVLPEN
-258 AWAQLDIPELTRE
+258 VWEQLDIPELTRE
-271 PNALTIKPQ
+271 PNAMTIKPQ

-294 DRTLDGRAVEVID
+294 DRTLDGRPVELID

-342 GWEGCVRLGR
+342 GWEGNVRLGR
-352 LVVPASGLTIVLGV
+352 VIIPASGLTIALGV
-366 FTLGGIAFMNTWD
+366 LTLGGIGFMNTWD

-392 LYRARTSGWS
+392 LYRARTAGWS
-402 NKRFWELVGFG
+402 GKRFWELVGFG
-413 VVGGV
+413 IVGGV
-418 LSIVAYLP
+418 LSVVAFLP

-457 LLLPIFGFL
+457 LLLPIFGLL
-466 VSKVRR
+466 VSNVKQ
-472 ISKLSL
+472 ISRLSWMN
-478 KSGLWV
+478 GLWV

-489 LVLFIFGWVLGFAG
+489 LVLFIFGWVLGLAG

-510 DLLLGLHGAG
+510 ELLLGLHGAS
-520 SAGELLMDSLLN
+520 SAGELLKDSLLN
-532 RLVAPGTWITLF
+532 RLIAPGTWITLF
-544 LLIWIALSLL
+544 LLIWAGISLL
-554 FEKVSASQTEKGG
+554 LEKIRTLQTEDVSLDEGVP
-567 TDTDSSGQLMLA
+567 GQLPLA
-579 NPSVFV
+579 KPIVFV
-585 LLMVLLGG
+585 LLMVLLGAT
-593 ILALVPE
+593 LALVPE
-600 FIYLR
+600 FLYLR

-626 SLAGAYG
+626 SLAGGYA
-633 LIRLFEPRTDSKT
+633 LVTLFEPKVEHGK
-646 QDRWWIV
+646 QDRWWLS
-653 ALVSAGLLAGTVVL
+653 ALMSASLLAGTLVL
-667 SDLGAQKLGNY
+667 SEFGAQKLGTY
-678 GTSILDYLML
+678 GSSALDYLML
-688 LPVLIAIA
+688 LPVLIALA
-696 WLTVN
+696 WLIVK
-701 AWRKDW
+701 AWQKDW
-707 KKVMGVIAVFGVLVG
+707 KKVMGVVAVFGVLVG

-750 FYISAADEMKAA
+750 FYLSAGDEMEAA
-762 EWLANAP
+762 EWLAEAP
-769 VGVMTEAISDTG
+769 TGVMTEAISDTG

-812 YEEIGSRQADVKELY
+812 YEEIGSRQADVRELY
-827 SSSKWERAQ
+827 STSKWERAQ

-849 GNTENSTYQVDQGKF
+849 GNTERSTYQVDQNKF
-864 EEHLEKVF
+864 DEHLVKVF

>member
-1 MIGVLSWYAFSLVL
+1 MIGVFSWYAFSLVL
-15 AVVNLPL
+15 AAINLPL
-22 AYAAMRKLPSRGI
+22 AYTVLKKLPSRGV

-58 LRNDLASQVTAF
+58 LRNDLASQVTALMI
-70 FVLAGI
+70 LAGL
-76 NLLVLSKIDRE
+76 NLAVLSKIDRKC
-87 RFFAW
+87 FFNW
-92 IKENKNLLIRAELI
+92 IIENKKLFNWAELI
-106 FLVGFVL
+106 FLLGFIL

-126 TEKFMEMAFINAI
+126 TEKFMEMAFINGI

-152 SGYSISYYYFGYLLS
+152 SGFSISYYYFGYLLS

-174 GVTSSVGYNLVAAF
+174 GVSSSVGYNLVAAF

-203 LLSLREQGT
+203 LLGLRQQAA
-212 KSKPAMVFLSKHKAM
+212 KSERTTGYLRKHKAL

-249 HARSVLPEN
+249 HARGVLPEQ
-258 AWAQLDIPELTRE
+258 AWEQLDIPELTRE
-271 PNALTIKPQ
+271 PNAMTIKPQ

-294 DRTLDGRAVEVID
+294 DRTLNGRSVEVID

-331 AIAQALNAFMG
+331 AIAQALNAFIG
-342 GWEGCVRLGR
+342 GWEGCARLGR
-352 LVVPASGLTIVLGV
+352 VMIPASGLTIAFGVL
-366 FTLGGIAFMNTWD
+366 TLGGIGFMNTWD

-387 GAAFM
+387 GAAWM
-392 LYRARTSGWS
+392 LYRARSLGWS
-402 NKRFWELVGFG
+402 VKRFWELVGFG
-413 VVGGV
+413 LVGGV
-418 LSIVAYLP
+418 LSIAAYLP

-466 VSKVRR
+466 VSKARR
-472 ISKLSL
+472 ISKLSWL
-478 KSGLWV
+478 NGLWV
-484 TLSVL
+484 TASVL

-503 TQIEMTK
+503 TQIELTK
-510 DLLLGLHGAG
+510 GLLLSLHGAS
-520 SAGELLMDSLLN
+520 SAGELLRNSLLN
-532 RLVAPGTWITLF
+532 RLIAPGIWITLF
-544 LLIWIALSLL
+544 LFIWVGVNLL
-554 FEKVSASQTEKGG
+554 FEEVRTNKTENVDVEASEQETKAKP
-567 TDTDSSGQLMLA
+567 MA
-579 NPSVFV
+579 FV
-585 LLMVLLGG
+585 LLMILLGA
-593 ILALVPE
+593 ILTLVPE
-600 FIYLR
+600 FLYLR
-605 DQFGWRMNTIFKFYF
+605 DQFGWRMNTIFKFYY

-633 LIRLFEPRTDSKT
+633 IIILFEPQTDSKT
-646 QDRWWIV
+646 RDRWWLL
-653 ALVSAGLLAGTVVL
+653 ALISASLVAGTVVL
-667 SDLGAQKLGNY
+667 SELGAQKLGKY
-678 GTSILDYLML
+678 GSSILDYLML
-688 LPVLIAIA
+688 LPALIALA
-696 WLTVN
+696 WLIVK
-701 AWRKDW
+701 AFRKDW
-707 KKVMGVIAVFGVLVG
+707 KKVMGVVAVFGVLVG

-738 PTRGFSLDGKRD
+738 PSRGFSLDGKRD
-750 FYISAADEMKAA
+750 FYLSAGDEMKAA
-762 EWLANAP
+762 EWLADAP
-769 VGVMTEAISDTG
+769 TGVMTEAISDTG
-781 GSYTTYNSISTF
+781 GSYTTYNIISTF

-827 SSSKWERAQ
+827 STSKWERAQ

-849 GNTENSTYQVDQGKF
+849 GNTERSTYQVDQNKF
-864 EEHLEKVF
+864 DEHLEKVF
-872 DSQTVDIYEVMP
+872 ESQTVVIYEVMP

>member
-1 MIGVLSWYAFSLVL
+1 MIGVFSWYAFSLVL
-15 AVVNLPL
+15 AAINLPL
-22 AYAAMRKLPSRGI
+22 AYQALKKLPSRGV

-44 LWGTIFWWLTSIQL
+44 LWGTIFWWLISIQL
-58 LRNDLASQVTAF
+58 LRNDLASQVTALMILVGLNLG
-70 FVLAGI
+70 VLA
-76 NLLVLSKIDRE
+76 KIDRKH
-87 RFFAW
+87 FFGW
-92 IKENKNLLIRAELI
+92 IVENKKLLIRAELI
-106 FLVGFVL
+106 FLLGFIL
-113 MAVVRAANPEIIN
+113 MAVIRAANPEIIN
-126 TEKFMEMAFINAI
+126 TEKFMEMAFINGI

-174 GVTSSVGYNLVAAF
+174 GVSSSVGYNLVAAF

-203 LLSLREQGT
+203 LLGLRQQAA
-212 KSKPAMVFLSKHKAM
+212 KSERTTGYLRKNKAI

-249 HARSVLPEN
+249 HARGVLPES
-258 AWAQLDIPELTRE
+258 AWVQLDIPELTRE
-271 PNALTIKPQ
+271 PNAMTIKPQ

-307 EFPAFTYLL
+307 EFPAFTFLL

-352 LVVPASGLTIVLGV
+352 VIIPASGLTIALGV

-387 GAAFM
+387 GVAFM
-392 LYRARTSGWS
+392 LYRARTAGWS
-402 NKRFWELVGFG
+402 VRRFWELVGFG
-413 VVGGV
+413 LVGGV
-418 LSIVAYLP
+418 LSIAAYLP

-466 VSKVRR
+466 FSKIRR
-472 ISKLSL
+472 ISKPALL
-478 KSGLWV
+478 KGLWATISLFV
-484 TLSVL
+484 
-489 LVLFIFGWVLGFAG
+489 VLFVFAWALGLLG
-503 TQIEMTK
+503 TRIEMTK
-510 DLLLGLHGAG
+510 GLLLGLHGASSSG
-520 SAGELLMDSLLN
+520 QLLADSLIN
-532 RLVAPGTWITLF
+532 RLLAPGTWITLF
-544 LLIWIALSLL
+544 LLIWMALSLL
-554 FEKVSASQTEKGG
+554 LERIRTVKSEDLPLEERVPEKFSL
-567 TDTDSSGQLMLA
+567 TDPL
-579 NPSVFV
+579 PFV
-585 LLMVLLGG
+585 LMMVLLGG
-593 ILALVPE
+593 ILTLVPE

-605 DQFGWRMNTIFKFYF
+605 DQFGWRMNTIFKFYY

-633 LIRLFEPRTDSKT
+633 LVMLFKPKLDDGK
-646 QDRWWIV
+646 QDQWWLL
-653 ALVSAGLLAGTVVL
+653 ALISASLLAGTLIL
-667 SDLGAQKLGNY
+667 SEFGTQELSKY
-678 GTSILDYLML
+678 GTSALDYLML
-688 LPVLIAIA
+688 LPLVIALVWAILKA
-696 WLTVN
+696 WQ
-701 AWRKDW
+701 KDW
-707 KKVMGVIAVFGVLVG
+707 KKVFGVLAVFGVLVG

-738 PTRGFSLDGKRD
+738 PSRGFSLDGKRD
-750 FYISAADEMKAA
+750 FYLSAGDEMKAA
-762 EWLANAP
+762 EWLADAP

-827 SSSKWERAQ
+827 STSKWERTQ
-836 AIIDMYNIRYIVL
+836 AIIDMYNIRYIVV
-849 GNTENSTYQVDQGKF
+849 GNTELSTYQVDQNKF
-864 EEHLEKVF
+864 DEQLEKVF